1 MQSREGQRG
10 RALRWPVPPAS
21 SPHGL
26 TCIRKG
32 GVAVEVTDPD
42 SESSFVSE
50 SRSEMRGALA
60 CASQVRT
67 CGEQAL

>member
-1 MQSREGQRG
+1 M
-10 RALRWPVPPAS
+10 
-21 SPHGL
+21 
-26 TCIRKG
+26 
-32 GVAVEVTDPD
+32 EVTDPD

-67 CGEQAL
+67 CGEQVL